1 MENLE
6 ISGKIYERVKV
17 MDFSIINAHF
27 PGYAAHGGM
36 KDKSFTEPH
45 SNLLL
50 LCLFR
55 HK

>member
-6 ISGKIYERVKV
+6 ISGKINERVKV

-36 KDKSFTEPH
+36 KDKFHAALSFWTQI
-45 SNLLL
+45 SVMV
-50 LCLFR
+50 
-55 HK
+55 